1 MRIGYSIQTTSHIIL
16 SLSTI
21 LTLILMITHTVT
33 FGNHTKIDSLNR
45 VLIKTNHDSITYNC
59 YLLLGYQ
66 WEAIDFDSAMVYYN
80 NCIDIAEKNDWISKK
95 AKALINIGFAYMY
108 VQHSKD
114 AIDFLLKGLEIYIE
128 TNDST
133 GLMNSYYNLGYFYA
147 TFEDF
152 PKSIESFK
160 KAEEFALELNN
171 QTRLAGIYNNLGLM
185 HNYIGQY
192 DSANNYNFKSLKLSE
207 KIGDKSVGYTHL
219 NIGFNYH
226 KERNLEKSLEHHFI
240 ALSIF
245 QESGN
250 KRHIALALKN
260 IGDDYFDHNLDSA
273 VRYYNKAYL
282 IYQELNDLES
292 ISRYFM
298 IMGNIYRKQN
308 NNVAAASNYQ
318 KAIEIFPVEG
328 SSKLLFAIYSNII
341 DQNLYLVDSTNINKS
356 KLLSETINYAKIMNE
371 IALKLGSYIMETRSY
386 EKLYKVYA
394 KIGNLKKAI
403 KYAEQYIIAK
413 DSLFSEQKQ
422 KTITELQTKYETE
435 KKELEIDLLNSEKN
449 LISNKLS
456 QSNEL
461 RKNQRTFIYLLI
473 GGFIVVCIFII
484 IIYRFYLQKRKANS
498 KLTTQNTIISKQKE
512 EKEVLLKEIHHRV
525 KNNLQIISSLLNLQ
539 TKNIEDESLL
549 TAMADGQNR
558 VKAMALIHQKLYQNS
573 NISTIK
579 FKDYTSQLLNQIA
592 GLYPGLIDVKR
603 EVVADDIELDIDTAV
618 PVGLILSELITNAYK
633 YAFTNKEGSIVITLK
648 QREHDYIL
656 EVQDNGPGLPKDF
669 DMSTASSIGLRLVRR
684 LSRQLYGTSTYEYK
698 NGSKFIITFKDTFVR
713 KETA

>member
-1 MRIGYSIQTTSHIIL
+1 MGNFNRRSGCFLIKFIP
-16 SLSTI
+16 SLLLIVMMNHTI
-21 LTLILMITHTVT
+21 A
-33 FGNHTKIDSLNR
+33 FGNQTKIDSLNK
-45 VLIKTNHDSITYNC
+45 VLEEATHDSTIYNA
-59 YLLLGYQ
+59 YFNLGRQ
-66 WEAIDFDSAMVYYN
+66 LKAIDFDTAMIFFQ
-80 NCIDIAEKNDWISKK
+80 NCIDIAEKNNWPSKK
-95 AKALINIGFAYMY
+95 AQALVNIGFAYMY
-108 VQHSKD
+108 IQNSKD

-128 TNDST
+128 TNDRK
-133 GLMNSYYNLGYFYA
+133 GLMNTYYNLGYFYG

-152 PKSIESFK
+152 PKSIENFR

-171 QTRLAGIYNNLGLM
+171 EKYLAGIFNNLGLM
-185 HNYIGQY
+185 YNYIGQY
-192 DSANNYNFKSLKLSE
+192 DLANIYNFKSLKLSE

-226 KERNLEKSLEHHFI
+226 KDGNFEKSLEHHFI

-245 QESGN
+245 QESGE
-250 KRHIALALKN
+250 KRYIALSLKN

-282 IYQELNDLES
+282 IYQELDDLES

-298 IMGNIYRKQN
+298 IMGTIYHKQN
-308 NNVAAASNYQ
+308 NIVAADSNYQ

-341 DQNLYLVDSTNINKS
+341 DLNLYLVDSTNVNKP
-356 KLLSETINYAKIMNE
+356 KLLSETINYAIIMNE
-371 IALKLGSYIMETRSY
+371 IALKLGSYIMETSSY

-473 GGFIVVCIFII
+473 GGFMVVCIFII
-484 IIYRFYLQKRKANS
+484 IIYRFYLQKRKANT
-498 KLTTQNTIISKQKE
+498 KLITQNTIISKQKE

-525 KNNLQIISSLLNLQ
+525 KNNLQIISSLLTLQ
-539 TKNIEDESLL
+539 TRNIEDKSTLL
-549 TAMADGQNR
+549 AMADGQNR

-573 NISTIK
+573 DLASIK
-579 FKDYTSQLLNQIA
+579 FKDYTTQLLNQIA
-592 GLYPGLIDVKR
+592 GLYPGLSNVKR
-603 EVVADDIELDIDTAV
+603 EVVADDIELDIDTAI
-618 PVGLILSELITNAYK
+618 PIGLILSELITNAYK
-633 YAFTNKEGSIVITLK
+633 YAFTNGEGIIVITLK
-648 QREHDYIL
+648 QTGHDYIL

-669 DMSTASSIGLRLVRR
+669 DLSTASSIGLRLVRR
-684 LSRQLYGTSTYEYK
+684 LSRQLYGTSDYEYK
-698 NGSKFIITFKDTFVR
+698 NGSRFIITFKDTLSR
-713 KETA
+713 KEIA